1 MPILRNRIVKI
12 VALLS
17 VMMHAYAFVGHSAGM
32 MQRSALVQAAGTS
45 SSAET
50 AVLAQI
56 TAATVMCRPSS
67 MPDPSSSQAGQST
80 DQTATNESAT
90 NEPGSTNDKF
100 GASCP
105 ICSGAAV
112 AHPLPPPSTVL
123 LDRLAV
129 VTEVE
134 PTADIASAHL
144 TRDSLPPPRGPPA
157 NV

>member
-80 DQTATNESAT
+80 DQTATNEP
-90 NEPGSTNDKF
+90 ESTNDKF